1 MGTSNRLVS
10 LAAAALLAVVA
21 SAAGARAEAPR
32 RLTAAF
38 VMERALPA
46 LAGKVRSS
54 GRISLGGPG
63 LLRWEMTSPTR
74 STLVVNG
81 GRAWVHYPDLGIT
94 KAFDLASDPVMRV
107 MSEHMLALTAGDF
120 EAASVLYRVSDGEG
134 GVKHL
139 EPREES
145 VRSVFSEIRVSF
157 ASPGIVGWVELVSP
171 GGDLT
176 RITFTRVTIDPV
188 LDPGLFREPG
198 R

>member
-1 MGTSNRLVS
+1 MATYHRLIP
-10 LAAAALLAVVA
+10 LAAAALLAVLA
-21 SAAGARAEAPR
+21 SAGARAEVPR
-32 RLTAAF
+32 RLSAAF
-38 VMERALPA
+38 VMERTLPA
-46 LAGKVRSS
+46 LASKVRSS

-63 LLRWEMTSPTR
+63 LLRWEVTSPTR

-81 GRAWVHYPDLGIT
+81 ARAWVHYPELGIT

-120 EAASVLYRVSDGEG
+120 EAASALYRVSDGEG
-134 GVKHL
+134 GVRRL
-139 EPREES
+139 EPREEA
-145 VRSVFSEIRVSF
+145 VRAVFSEIRVSF
-157 ASPGIVGWVELVSP
+157 AGPGIVGWVELVSP

-176 RITFTRVTIDPV
+176 RITFTGVAVDPA